1 MTRAD
6 SAVCQAVDHP
16 CHSFHRMCQ
25 APVNFAC
32 PANEYPVLS
41 LDKDVPCRTTLIRL
55 PLPEPM
61 EARQG
66 AGSGRPGAASGSLDT
81 CSHDLGTPG

>member
-6 SAVCQAVDHP
+6 SAVLKAVDHP
-16 CHSFHRMCQ
+16 CLSFYRMSQ

-41 LDKDVPCRTTLIRL
+41 LDRDVPCRTTLIRL

-61 EARQG
+61 EVRQG
-66 AGSGRPGAASGSLDT
+66 AGSGRPGFVSG
-81 CSHDLGTPG
+81 

>member
-1 MTRAD
+1 MTRVD

-61 EARQG
+61 EVRQG
-66 AGSGRPGAASGSLDT
+66 AGSGRPGAVSGSLDT